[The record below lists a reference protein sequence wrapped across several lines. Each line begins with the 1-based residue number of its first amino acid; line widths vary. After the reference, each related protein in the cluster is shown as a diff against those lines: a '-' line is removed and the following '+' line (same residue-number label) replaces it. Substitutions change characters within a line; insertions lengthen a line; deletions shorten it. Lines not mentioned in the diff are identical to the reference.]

1 MVIIIIYIYMILQ
14 HWGGKLYLTRAEY
27 VTTFLYETSHVLVP
41 DKKLVMSYIP
51 PNSAGVISTF
61 FAHRMKLFLISHD
74 VSHAST
80 TKDFALI
87 LLSLI
92 GYMTYKYMCLIVSN

>member
-27 VTTFLYETSHVLVP
+27 VTTFLYETSYVLVP

-61 FAHRMKLFLISHD
+61 FGHRMKLFLNFTWCIPCINNERLCFDITVFNRIYD
-74 VSHAST
+74 VQVYV
-80 TKDFALI
+80 FNRI
-87 LLSLI
+87 
-92 GYMTYKYMCLIVSN
+92 